1 MDGLRIRGGAD
12 GVGDFVRTRPVG
24 IDRGLE
30 GIAGCNAALTA
41 DDLAGSAVEIDTR
54 KIDPVS
60 IEGTT
65 RSRAGWNA
73 MNRGVIF

>member
-1 MDGLRIRGGAD
+1 M
-12 GVGDFVRTRPVG
+12 
-24 IDRGLE
+24 E

-41 DDLAGSAVEIDTR
+41 DDLAGSAVEIDTC

-60 IEGTT
+60 IKGTT

-73 MNRGVIF
+73 MNRGIVF

>member
-1 MDGLRIRGGAD
+1 M
-12 GVGDFVRTRPVG
+12 
-24 IDRGLE
+24 E

-41 DDLAGSAVEIDTR
+41 DDLAGSAVEIDTC

-60 IEGTT
+60 IKGTT

-73 MNRGVIF
+73 LNRGNVF